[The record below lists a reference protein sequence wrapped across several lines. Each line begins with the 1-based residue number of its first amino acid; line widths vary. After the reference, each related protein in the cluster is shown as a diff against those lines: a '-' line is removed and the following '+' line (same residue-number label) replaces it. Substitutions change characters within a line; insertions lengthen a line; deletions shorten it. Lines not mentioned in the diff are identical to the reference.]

1 MTATIFDIQRGS
13 FVDGPGIRTAV
24 FFKGCNLKCKWC
36 HNPESRS
43 ANPEIMFY
51 KDKCTH
57 CGRCGGI
64 TANDDN
70 FICFNGA
77 KRICGKLYTVD
88 EVFAQIEKDKT
99 YYENSGGGVTFSG
112 GECMLQID
120 FLCEILKKCKQN
132 GIHTAVDTAGNVLW
146 ESFEKIL
153 PFTDL
158 FLYDIKAF
166 DKKLHKDGAGVSNTL
181 ILKNLERLSGRAEII
196 IRIPVIGGYNDNTDE
211 MRRIADFL
219 KGIKY
224 SRAELLPY
232 HALGEHKYD
241 ALGLKTEKFYVP
253 DKALTEEYKKFF

>member
-99 YYENSGGGVTFSG
+99 YYENSG
-112 GECMLQID
+112 
-120 FLCEILKKCKQN
+120 
-132 GIHTAVDTAGNVLW
+132 
-146 ESFEKIL
+146 
-153 PFTDL
+153 
-158 FLYDIKAF
+158 
-166 DKKLHKDGAGVSNTL
+166 
-181 ILKNLERLSGRAEII
+181 RAEII